1 MIQQNHLR
9 KQIHNFC
16 LWFPFSPPLPTT
28 LDLEHRSL
36 HQSVAA
42 LRLTKAHLWMLS
54 DIKSLHARMTTP
66 SQ

>member
-1 MIQQNHLR
+1 MVSFFTPIT
-9 KQIHNFC
+9 K
-16 LWFPFSPPLPTT
+16 T

-66 SQ
+66 LQ